1 MKKTLQKKKGDEKG
15 WRNDKD
21 WSQERKGEG

>member
-1 MKKTLQKKKGDEKG
+1 MKKSLQKKKGAEKG